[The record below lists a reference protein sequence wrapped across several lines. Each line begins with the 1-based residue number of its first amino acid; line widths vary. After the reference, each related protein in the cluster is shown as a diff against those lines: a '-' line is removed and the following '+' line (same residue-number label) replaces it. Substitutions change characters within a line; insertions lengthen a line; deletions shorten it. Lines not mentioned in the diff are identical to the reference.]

1 MINSQRIVEGLG
13 LKLGGR
19 DPRRDE
25 DMLIE
30 RVRAGLPFSALQTI
44 ASRFSIGSRELVR
57 ILHLPQRTLARRRKA
72 RVLSADESDRL
83 VRLGRIGTLAEE
95 IFGNPVRA
103 GRWLREPSPVLGD
116 TPPIR
121 WLDTDIGAKEV
132 EEVLIRIA
140 HGVHS

>member
-1 MINSQRIVEGLG
+1 VVNSQRIVEGLG
-13 LKLGGR
+13 LKLAGR

-30 RVRAGLPFSALQTI
+30 RIRAGLPYSALQAI
-44 ASRFSIGSRELVR
+44 ASRFTIGSPELVR

-83 VRLGRIGTLAEE
+83 VRLGRIGALAEE
-95 IFGNPVRA
+95 ILGNPVRA
-103 GRWLREPSPVLGD
+103 GRWLREPSPALGD